1 MPAVNGDVK
10 NYGKW
15 SGDAFDLV
23 YPKGREFL
31 GGDLLGQT
39 LKALG
44 VEVAFGMCAIQ
55 AVSRVTG

>member
-1 MPAVNGDVK
+1 MAKTNGHIK

-15 SGDAFDLV
+15 SNDAFDLV
-23 YPKGREFL
+23 MPKGREFL

-44 VEVAFGMCAIQ
+44 VEVAFGY
-55 AVSRVTG
+55 V